1 MADKKISGLTSL
13 QTSQIGDD
21 DLLFVVDVNEPIVS
35 EKNKKLEIG
44 NLFDYIKNKLEVG
57 GDSLF
62 LAQGFNSV
70 QEGYFNVVHTNRL
83 TGNTASGGSVIRV
96 DDGISLSVDTLISNI
111 DLNIKAGGV
120 NKNVLIESSGTG
132 SLVLRT
138 TSTAGKIDLKAGE
151 QGVRIFNSNQTNYI
165 ELNADNISSN
175 RRLNFADGTT
185 TLVSGTMVPTTRT
198 LEILTENGLT
208 GGTLPLD
215 LTSNKSWT
223 LGLTG
228 QALSFH
234 SLNTNGLIT
243 RTASNQITTR
253 TIEVSGT
260 GLSVLNGNGI
270 SGNPRI
276 AINSTSDNTPGAV
289 VSRNL
294 LGDFTA
300 NTVFASLS
308 GNASTATTWQTG
320 RTIQITGDVEGT
332 SSTFNGSENLS
343 FSVLLTNTGVS
354 AGTYTKTTVDTKGRV
369 TAGTTLAASDI
380 PTLTASKISDFNT
393 QVQTNRLN
401 QLAVPIQSVS
411 LNNQR
416 ITNVAD
422 PVALTDAANKAYV
435 DASQQGLIVK
445 DAVRVTTQGN
455 ISLSGIQTID
465 TILLVSGDR
474 ILVKDQT
481 LKENNGIYVVSS
493 GAWSRAADANQDS
506 EIQTGLFVFVEEGD
520 FNANSGW
527 VLSVISPE
535 PAELGVSELIFAKFS
550 GAGQIEAGTGLTK
563 TGNTINL
570 NTVNSNRI
578 VANADNIDLAFL
590 AVGGIYRSVTV
601 DDYGRVTNGSNPT
614 TLAGYGI
621 TDAASNSHTH
631 GNITNDGRIGS
642 TDNRPIITTVGGVL
656 TTGSFGTTANTFCQG
671 NDSRL
676 SDARTPLSHSH
687 GNITNDGR
695 IGTTA
700 AQPLITTTGGTI
712 TTGSFGSSSG
722 TFCEGNDNRLSD
734 ARTPISHTHGNITN
748 DGRIGSTSGLPI
760 ITGGSGVLTVGS
772 FGTAAGTF
780 CQGNDARLS
789 DARTPLSHTHS
800 TSDITSGTF
809 NIARIPVGTTSS
821 TVCVGNDSRLGDT
834 RTPTDASVTDAKVAS
849 TANIAGFKINPNF
862 GSQNLITTGT
872 NTSGAFIPIS
882 GSIPSNGLYLPTTN
896 TIGLATASGAR
907 LTIDASGSISFNSC
921 GVRIRTGRNID
932 CDVSTSS
939 LSLLGGAN
947 NGANIELYGS
957 THPTSPD
964 LAIIDSTELQIRSVT
979 GSNRWLTVAATGE
992 VLIGTITSAPI
1003 FGIDFGAALQ
1013 IEGNSTSRRVSIN
1026 STQNGTGGSALGLA
1040 HIRTAPSGSS
1050 GLRSGDELGE
1060 MFFIGHNGNRFWSGA
1075 SIGSTLE
1082 ANAEVAATE
1091 LVAST
1096 WYKITSVAT
1105 TDFTLVGASANT
1117 VGTIFQALGVG
1128 TGTGRVSLIS
1138 NVTAGAFVVG
1148 STYTIT
1154 SVGTTNFTLVGASAN
1169 TVGTKFVAS
1178 GVGTGTGTAG
1188 IDLARMPANLI
1199 FKTRDTGGDIT
1210 EKARISNTGALLVG
1224 TSNVPTGS
1232 SSGAVVA
1239 QNRVVINS
1247 TGAGLTQIISGALED
1262 QTAASGYCVFN
1273 FKSLGFG
1280 ARACFVQL
1288 TVSQRANSNIASN
1301 SPAAV
1306 YAFQLHQSGSTNACS
1321 INGSTTVFEYTY
1333 IRENHLQFQNLGN
1346 GECAVALINPTNA
1359 TLRGA
1364 YKVEILS
1371 TDGIWSLNAVA
1382 TV

>member
-120 NKNVLIESSGTG
+120 NKNVLIEPSGTG

-270 SGNPRI
+270 SGNPHI

-369 TAGTTLAASDI
+369 TAGTTLADSDI

-393 QVQTNRLN
+393 QVQTNRLD
-401 QLAVPIQSVS
+401 QLTAPTVPVS

-422 PVALTDAANKAYV
+422 PVSSTDAANKAYV

-445 DAVRVTTQGN
+445 DAARVATTGN
-455 ISLSGIQTID
+455 ITLSGTQTID
-465 TILLVSGDR
+465 GISLVAGNR
-474 ILVKDQT
+474 VLVKDQT
-481 LKENNGIYVVSS
+481 TKQNNGIYVV
-493 GAWSRAADANQDS
+493 AAGTWARSADSNQDS
-506 EIQTGLFVFVEEGD
+506 EIQTGLFVFVEEGNT
-520 FNANSGW
+520 NANSGW
-527 VLSVISPE
+527 VLTTENPI
-535 PAELGVSELIFAKFS
+535 ELGIDELIFAKFS
-550 GAGQIEAGTGLTK
+550 GAGQIEAGAGLTK
-563 TGNTINL
+563 TGNTIDVI
-570 NTVNSNRI
+570 TASSGRI
-578 VANADNIDLAFL
+578 VVSSNSIDLAT
-590 AVGGIYRSVTV
+590 VGTAGTYKSVTV
-601 DDYGRVTNGSNPT
+601 DGYGRITSGTNPT

-621 TDAASNSHTH
+621 TDAASSTHVH
-631 GNITNDGRIGS
+631 GNITNDGAIGS
-642 TDNRPIITTVGGVL
+642 TANRPVITTTSGVL
-656 TTGSFGTTANTFCQG
+656 TTGTFGTAANTFCQG

-700 AQPLITTTGGTI
+700 AQPIITTTGGVL
-712 TTGSFGSSSG
+712 TTGAFGSTSG
-722 TFCEGNDNRLSD
+722 TFCEGSDSRLSD
-734 ARTPISHTHGNITN
+734 ARTPVSHAHGNISN
-748 DGRIGSTSGLPI
+748 GGAIGSTSGLPI
-760 ITGGSGVLTVGS
+760 ITGASGVLTTGT
-772 FGTAAGTF
+772 FGTTSGTF
-780 CQGNDARLS
+780 CQGNDSRLS
-789 DARTPLSHTHS
+789 DARTPLSHTHV

-809 NIARIPVGTTSS
+809 DIARIPTGTTAT
-821 TVCVGNDSRLGDT
+821 TVCLGSDSRLADT
-834 RTPTDASVTDAKVAS
+834 RTPTDSSVTDTKVAS
-849 TANIAGFKINPNF
+849 NAAITGTKINPNF
-862 GSQNLITTGT
+862 GSQAIVTTGT
-872 NTSGAFIPIS
+872 TTSAALIPS
-882 GSIPSNGLYLPTTN
+882 SSSIPSNGLYLPTTN
-896 TIGLATASGAR
+896 TVGLATASASR
-907 LTIDASGSISFNSC
+907 LTIDASGNIAFTSC
-921 GVRIRTGRNID
+921 GIRVRTGRVID
-932 CDVSTSS
+932 CDTSTNN
-939 LSLLGGAN
+939 LTLFGGAN
-947 NGANIELYGS
+947 DGANIELYGAS
-957 THPTSPD
+957 SGNPS
-964 LAIIDSTELQIRSVT
+964 LAVLDSNELRIRSAN
-979 GSNRWLTVAATGE
+979 GSSRWLTVSSTGDF
-992 VLIGTITSAPI
+992 LIGTNTSTPVFAP
-1003 FGIDFGAALQ
+1003 DVGAVLQ
-1013 IEGNSTSRRVSIN
+1013 IEGTTRRRLSVTSSAN
-1026 STQNGTGGSALGLA
+1026 NTSGSALGLSHWRLA
-1040 HIRTAPSGSS
+1040 NSIST
-1050 GLRSGDELGE
+1050 GLRSGDE
-1060 MFFIGHNGNRFWSGA
+1060 IGDLIFTGSDGTRFWAGSG
-1075 SIGSTLE
+1075 IGSVME
-1082 ANAEVAATE
+1082 ANAELAATE
-1091 LVAST
+1091 LIAST
-1096 WYKITSVAT
+1096 WYKITGIGT
-1105 TDFTLVGASANT
+1105 TNFTLIGASANT
-1117 VGTIFQALGVG
+1117 VGTIFQASGPG
-1128 TGTGRVSLIS
+1128 TGTGRVSLVS
-1138 NVTAGAFVVG
+1138 NITAGNFVIG
-1148 STYTIT
+1148 TTYTIT
-1154 SVGTTNFTLVGASAN
+1154 AVGTTNFTLIGASAN
-1169 TVGTKFVAS
+1169 TVGITFVAT
-1178 GVGTGTGTAG
+1178 GVGTGTGTAATD
-1188 IDLARMPANLI
+1188 IARMPANI
-1199 FKTRDTGGDIT
+1199 NFKTRDTGGEIT
-1210 EKARISNTGALLVG
+1210 EKARITNAGALLVG
-1224 TSNVPTGS
+1224 TTNTPTGS
-1232 SSGAVVA
+1232 SAGAVVA

-1247 TGAGLTQIISGALED
+1247 TGTGITQIITGTLGA
-1262 QTAASGYCVFN
+1262 QTASTGNCVFK
-1273 FKSLGFG
+1273 FKSQGLGTP
-1280 ARACFVQL
+1280 RACLVQIS
-1288 TVSQRANSNIASN
+1288 VSQRANSSTNTN
-1301 SPAAV
+1301 CPAAM
-1306 YAFQLHQSGSTNACS
+1306 YAVQIYH
-1321 INGSTTVFEYTY
+1321 NGSNVVTFGSVSSIYEFTYSRTT
-1333 IRENHLQFQNLGN
+1333 HLSVLNLGN
-1346 GECAVALINPTNA
+1346 GEGTITLTNPVNVGLTA
-1359 TLRGA
+1359 GA

-1371 TDGIWSLNAVA
+1371 PDGIWSLD
-1382 TV
+1382 TVTTS